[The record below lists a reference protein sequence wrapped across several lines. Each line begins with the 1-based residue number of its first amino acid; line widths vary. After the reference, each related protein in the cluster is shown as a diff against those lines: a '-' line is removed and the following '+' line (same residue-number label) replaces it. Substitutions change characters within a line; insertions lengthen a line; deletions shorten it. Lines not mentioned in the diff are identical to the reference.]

1 MSEDRRCKLQS
12 LKGWSWDPNEDAW
25 EEGFDHLR
33 RYAKKSGTALVRISY
48 KESDGY
54 RVGQWVNVQRTH
66 RNDLSAERRQRLES
80 LPGWVWNVDAAAW
93 EEGFAQLKK
102 YCQTQGTARVPRS
115 YIDPHGYKLAQWVQ
129 VQRTTKDSMPNERRL
144 RLEQLK

>member
-48 KESDGY
+48 KESDGLQCLGPTSDPY
-54 RVGQWVNVQRTH
+54 R
-66 RNDLSAERRQRLES
+66 
-80 LPGWVWNVDAAAW
+80 AW
-93 EEGFAQLKK
+93 A
-102 YCQTQGTARVPRS
+102 
-115 YIDPHGYKLAQWVQ
+115 
-129 VQRTTKDSMPNERRL
+129 
-144 RLEQLK
+144 